1 MISYFPFFTNRND
14 LIRQRLYLEAY
25 LVKTFINLLCVMLVA
40 SLFCLPTVGSAGT
53 LTFETRPDSTAPTD
67 NEELTS
73 SYIDASTSVTFG
85 FDINNDLSIDV
96 NARFEKRGTDP
107 TYAYVTDTDDDLDKT
122 GTGEGGAWVLR
133 NPRDAEPNALNLLNS
148 AFLIKYSGTLSAN
161 VSGQI
166 WDIDA
171 GEQYN
176 IEAFNEFNTFLFSTL
191 TPVGPGTCCG
201 GPADGLPFTF
211 SFTNAITPVATI
223 RITQIQG
230 DRAAGFAFDNF
241 STTEVPEPSSVM
253 LILGGIAVLA
263 VRLKRRIDPWQSS

>member
-1 MISYFPFFTNRND
+1 VKAFTPLSGVVLVIS
-14 LIRQRLYLEAY
+14 
-25 LVKTFINLLCVMLVA
+25 LL
-40 SLFCLPTVGSAGT
+40 CLPTAGSAGT
-53 LTFETRPDSTAPTD
+53 LTFETLPDGATPTD
-67 NEELTS
+67 NAELTTP
-73 SYIDASTSVTFG
+73 YIDASTSVTFG
-85 FDINNDLSIDV
+85 FDTNDDLSIDV

-122 GTGEGGAWVLR
+122 GTGEGGDWVLR

-171 GEQYN
+171 GEQYS
-176 IEAFNEFNTFLFSTL
+176 IEAFNEFNAFLFGTL

-223 RITQIQG
+223 RITQMQG

-253 LILGGIAVLA
+253 LLLGGIAVLG
-263 VRLKRRIDPWQSS
+263 VRFRKCISYW